1 MTDSFLTLG
10 IETSCDDTGVALVR
24 GEREI
29 VAEALSS
36 QVKDHAPF
44 GGVVPELAS
53 RKHQEVILPMLRHVL
68 GEAGVDSPGSQVD
81 LVAVTRGPGLMGS
94 LLVGV
99 MTAKALAQAWS
110 IPLVGVDHI
119 EGHLFA
125 NVISH
130 PELEPPFLCLVVSGG
145 HTEIAECRSP
155 GSYRLM
161 GMTRDDA
168 AGECYD
174 KTAKLLGLPYP
185 GGPVIDGLAAQGDP
199 EAFLFP
205 SPLSNTDRVEFSFS
219 GLKTAVLWAVKRLR
233 KERGEDLPTA
243 DICASFQKAA
253 VRSLVDKTLLAVSLS
268 GIRKVCVS
276 GGVAANSLLRS
287 EMSTRLGENVFF
299 PPGDLCTDNA
309 VMIAAAGKNR
319 YDSRGGDGL
328 DISADP
334 GHSLYRVPE

>member
-1 MTDSFLTLG
+1 MAVPFLTLG
-10 IETSCDDTGVALVR
+10 IETSCDDTGVALLR
-24 GEREI
+24 GDRDI
-29 VAEALSS
+29 AAEALSS

-53 RKHQEVILPMLRHVL
+53 RKHQEVILPMLSHVL

-99 MTAKALAQAWS
+99 MTAKALAQAWGV
-110 IPLVGVDHI
+110 PLVGVNHI

-125 NVISH
+125 NIISH
-130 PELEPPFLCLVVSGG
+130 PELEPPFLCLVASGG
-145 HTEIAECRSP
+145 HTEIAECKAP
-155 GSYRLM
+155 GSYRLL

-168 AGECYD
+168 VGECYD

-199 EAFLFP
+199 GAFPFP
-205 SPLSNTDRVEFSFS
+205 SPLSSTDRVEFSFS
-219 GLKTAVLWAVKRLR
+219 GLKTAVLWAVKRLKR
-233 KERGEDLPTA
+233 ERGERLPAA

-268 GIRKVCVS
+268 GIHKVCVS

-287 EMSTRLGENVFF
+287 EMRRALGKNAFF
-299 PPGDLCTDNA
+299 PPGNLCTDNA

-319 YDSRGGDGL
+319 YDRCGADGL

-334 GHSLYRVPE
+334 ADSLYRGPE